1 MNPIELARE
10 IEERY
15 RRYLKT
21 TFYFRDP
28 VLRTSFEEALKSG
41 HLSKGPYLEATP
53 VFRLVQAPRSLFPD
67 LLGFQPDEGFL
78 EAVQAQTPRLRK
90 HQEEAIQRVF
100 QEGHNVVV
108 ATGTGSGKTEAFL
121 YPILLHLYQEFQ
133 SGKLEPGVRALILY
147 PMNALANDQRDRL
160 GEICKR
166 LQDKNS
172 PFRFTFGQY
181 IGETPEDENDSR
193 RHAKDLVAEREQK
206 GFRHVVGGNVVH
218 GELVLRSEMRSR
230 PPHIIL
236 TNYSMLEYL
245 LLRPDD
251 SPLFDNGRARWWTF
265 LVLDEAH
272 QYRGSRGIEMAMLL
286 RRLKQRLREGG
297 RSEPFRCIATSATL
311 VGGEEDRAAVAKF
324 AYHLFGEDFL
334 EEDMILGDPEPIPE
348 PSPQSLSPDD
358 YQLLAGIL
366 AGKSEETGSRLAE
379 LADKLSA
386 SLPGNGG
393 PLKKT
398 IGMLLQRDS
407 RATRLRRLIT
417 ANPTEVEEIAYQV
430 FDDLPAEKPASALS
444 ELVELLLQAR
454 DPISDAPLL
463 SARYHLFLR
472 SLEGAF
478 VSYWPEKKVFLDR
491 KGGDGQ
497 YTAFEVALC
506 RECGQHYFVGP
517 KDYRGGNLAKVE
529 AIRDPSHL
537 NFGATF
543 FRPIEGRQDENE
555 EDENSE
561 AVDRQVFQLC
571 VRCGEIGKNKPKC
584 GHDDLIR
591 VIRERSQGDKDKADQ
606 MVECG
611 VCGYSAAGRD
621 PVREV
626 VHGTDG
632 PHAVIATALYQNL
645 PKNLKKVL
653 AFADGRQEAAFF
665 AWYLEDSYRGIL
677 GRNLILK
684 AVQTAHPHTQEG
696 LSLRAL
702 SAHLFH
708 QFPDAFREK
717 PSDRKPEIL
726 PNIWRALYREYLT
739 DEQRISLEGVGLVQ
753 WSVEWPDWFMIP
765 DALRKP
771 PWSLTEQEAWDLMSV
786 LLDSMRI
793 DRAVELRTEKG
804 VSLNWSDLDLQ
815 ASQMRF
821 RIGRPARP
829 KGFKYWP
836 VRSWDGVDQWNHI
849 RRTKRTALLAKLQG
863 KSLSDEETLEQA
875 VEALRAIWETIQRC
889 EEQVPREERLLVPI
903 DDARRLNP
911 DWWRLR
917 LITDDDTIFQCN
929 TCGRLQTVSIRAV
942 CPRQSCSGTLEKKR
956 LKDLEPNHYRLLYEE
971 KLPGSLRVEEHTA
984 QLDHEKAREFQKDF
998 KEGRIHV
1005 LSCSTT
1011 FELGVDLGDL
1021 DTIFLRNVPPEAFN
1035 YAQRVGRAGRRE
1047 RPGFAITYCRRAPH
1061 DLYHFAEPERM
1072 LSGKVRPPAL
1082 SLRNEKIITRHIAAT
1097 ALSRFFRAF
1106 PGRFKRKEDRGS
1118 RVERL
1123 FVEMANPS
1131 AVADFKAFLHE
1142 RQTELEESLV
1152 AIVPPDP
1159 EIIAQVGLDNGTW
1172 IDKIAGDESRFSVA
1186 EVEIESDYRTVRDL
1200 RKTAFDKGD
1209 DKTVG
1214 WAGARAKTIA
1224 EEDVLSFLSRKV
1236 VIPKY
1241 GFPVDVV
1248 ELDTQRTQHSQ
1259 ESMEVS
1265 LQRDLTIAVSEFA
1278 PTSKLIAN
1286 KKVWTSY
1293 GLKRVAGKD
1302 WGRWWYARC
1311 ATHNRFDRKPYQK
1324 ETQAP
1329 PFEKCC
1335 ERMVTGHQYIE
1346 PSFGFV
1352 TSTDKPEEPKTRPA
1366 KAFTTRPYFAGFRDR
1381 EGDKIEFGDISLTT
1395 VSPGYMVVLCEG
1407 RRGDGFYVC
1416 EQCGAGFRV
1425 REKTHK
1431 TPYGQDCHGRL
1442 DQVSLGHEF
1451 VTDVLQL
1458 QFHPKYEGDIEP
1470 GWFAYSL
1477 AYALVEGA
1485 AEVLEVPSIDL
1496 SATVACGSGEYP
1508 IPPII
1513 LYDNVPGG
1521 AGLVARLQEEDVLR
1535 ECLEI
1540 AEDRVS
1546 KCTGC
1551 GESSSCYSCLRNYR
1565 NQFSHQHLQ
1574 RGVVMHY
1581 LEVLLSKWK

>member
-1 MNPIELARE
+1 MNPMELAQE
-10 IEERY
+10 IEARY
-15 RRYLKT
+15 QRYLKT
-21 TFYFRDP
+21 TFYFRNP
-28 VLRTSFEEALKSG
+28 ILRTSFEEALKSG
-41 HLSKGPYLEATP
+41 HLSKGPYLEATQ
-53 VFRLVQAPRSLFPD
+53 VFRREQTPRALFPS
-67 LLGFQPDEGFL
+67 LLGFQPDNGFL
-78 EAVQAQTPRLRK
+78 EAVQGNRPLYT
-90 HQEEAIQRVF
+90 HQEQAIQRVF
-100 QEGHNVVV
+100 QEHNVVV

-133 SGKLEPGVRALILY
+133 SGKLGPGVRALILY

-160 GEICKR
+160 GEISKH
-166 LQDKNS
+166 LQDENS
-172 PFRFTFGQY
+172 PFQFTFGQY
-181 IGETPEDENDSR
+181 IGETPEDENDSW

-206 GFRHVVGGNVVH
+206 GFRQVVGGNVVH
-218 GELVLRSEMRSR
+218 GELVLRSEMRKT
-230 PPHIIL
+230 PPHILL

-251 SPLFDNGRARWWTF
+251 SLLFDNGQAQRWTF

-286 RRLKQRLREGG
+286 RRLKRRLREGD
-297 RSEPFRCIATSATL
+297 RSKLFRCIATSATL
-311 VGGEEDRAAVAKF
+311 AEGDKDKPAIAEF
-324 AYHLFGEDFL
+324 ASHLFGEEFL
-334 EEDMILGDPEPIPE
+334 EEDMILGDTEPIPE
-348 PSPQSLSPDD
+348 PGPQILSPDD

-366 AGKSEETGSRLAE
+366 AGKAEETGGRLSE
-379 LADKLSA
+379 LADKLSV
-386 SLPGNGG
+386 SLQGNEG
-393 PLKKT
+393 PSKKT
-398 IGMLLQRDS
+398 MGMLLQRDS

-417 ANPTEVEEIAYQV
+417 ANPTEVGEIADQV
-430 FDDLPAEKPASALS
+430 FDDLPPEKRASALS
-444 ELVELLLQAR
+444 ELVELLLQAK

-517 KDYRGGNLAKVE
+517 KDFKGGNLAKVE

-543 FRPIEGRQDENE
+543 FQPIEDGQDENE
-555 EDENSE
+555 EDENSKS
-561 AVDRQVFQLC
+561 ADRQEFQLC
-571 VRCGEIGKNKPKC
+571 VQCGEMARNRPKC
-584 GHDDLIR
+584 EHDNIIR
-591 VIRERSQGDKDKADQ
+591 VHRERSQEDEDKADQ
-606 MVECG
+606 MVQCG
-611 VCGYSAAGRD
+611 SCGYGAAGRD

-632 PHAVIATALYQNL
+632 PHAVIATTLYQYL
-645 PKNLKKVL
+645 PEKRKKVL

-665 AWYLEDSYRGIL
+665 AWYLEDTYRDIL

-696 LSLRAL
+696 LSLRILA
-702 SAHLFH
+702 AHLFH

-739 DEQRISLEGVGLVQ
+739 DEQRISLEGVGLVR
-753 WSVEWPDWFMIP
+753 WSAEWPDWFIVP
-765 DALRKP
+765 DILRMP
-771 PWSLTEQEAWDLMSV
+771 PWSLTEQEARDLMSV
-786 LLDSMRI
+786 LLDSMRT

-804 VSLNWSDLDLQ
+804 VSLIWSDLNLQ

-829 KGFKYWP
+829 KGYKYWP

-849 RRTKRTALLAKLQG
+849 RRTKRTALLAKLLK
-863 KSLSDEETLEQA
+863 KSLSDEEMLKQA
-875 VEALRAIWETIQRC
+875 VEALRAIWETFQRC
-889 EEQVPREERLLVPI
+889 EEQVPRDDRLLVPI

-929 TCGRLQTVSIRAV
+929 TCGRLQTVPIRAV
-942 CPRQSCSGTLEKKR
+942 CPRQDCSGTLEEKR

-971 KLPGSLRVEEHTA
+971 QLPGSLRVEEHTA
-984 QLDHEKAREFQKDF
+984 QLDHEKAREFQRDF

-1021 DTIFLRNVPPEAFN
+1021 DAIFLRNVPPEAFN

-1047 RPGFAITYCRRAPH
+1047 RPGFAITYCRRGPH

-1106 PGRFKRKEDRGS
+1106 PGRFKRKEDRSS

-1123 FVEMANPS
+1123 FVDMAKPS

-1142 RQTELEESLV
+1142 RQAELEESLA

-1159 EIIAQVGLDNGTW
+1159 EIIAQVGLDNGIW
-1172 IDKIAGDESRFSVA
+1172 IDKITDDNSRFSLAEA
-1186 EVEIESDYRTVRDL
+1186 EVSSDYRNVR
-1200 RKTAFDKGD
+1200 KIED
-1209 DKTVG
+1209 DASSRRDHGKAG
-1214 WAGARAKTIA
+1214 WAQRRGDTIA
-1224 EEDVLSFLSRKV
+1224 ADEVLSFLSRKA

-1265 LQRDLTIAVSEFA
+1265 LQRDLTIAIAEFA
-1278 PTSKLIAN
+1278 PTSKLVAN

-1293 GLKRVAGKD
+1293 GLKRVAEKE
-1302 WGRWWYARC
+1302 WKRWWYARC
-1311 ATHNRFDRKPYQK
+1311 ATHNRFERKPYQK
-1324 ETQAP
+1324 EKQAP
-1329 PFEKCC
+1329 PFENWC
-1335 ERMVTGHQYIE
+1335 EPIVTGHQYIE
-1346 PSFGFV
+1346 PRFGFV
-1352 TSTDKPEEPKTRPA
+1352 TNTDKPEEPKTRPA

-1381 EGDKIEFGDISLTT
+1381 EGDKIDFGDISLTT

-1407 RRGDGFYVC
+1407 RRGEGFYVC
-1416 EQCGAGFRV
+1416 EQCGAGFRG
-1425 REKTHK
+1425 RKKTHE

-1477 AYALVEGA
+1477 AYALIEGA
-1485 AEVLEVPSIDL
+1485 AYVLDIPPADL
-1496 SATVACGSGEYP
+1496 SATVAYGTEEC

-1521 AGLVARLQEEDVLR
+1521 AGLVARLQKEKVLR
-1535 ECLEI
+1535 DCLET
-1540 AEDRVS
+1540 ARERVS
-1546 KCTGC
+1546 GSCGC
-1551 GESSSCYSCLRNYR
+1551 DKSCYGCLRNYR
-1565 NQFSHQHLQ
+1565 NQFAHQDLQ
-1574 RGVVMHY
+1574 RGPVAHY
-1581 LEVLLSKWK
+1581 LEGLLSGWK

>member
-1 MNPIELARE
+1 MNPMELAQE
-10 IEERY
+10 IKARY
-15 RRYLKT
+15 QRYLKT

-53 VFRLVQAPRSLFPD
+53 VFKRGQAPRSLFPG
-67 LLGFQPDEGFL
+67 LLGRQPDEGFL
-78 EAVQAQTPRLRK
+78 EAVQGNRPLYT
-90 HQEEAIQRVF
+90 HQEQAIQRVF
-100 QEGHNVVV
+100 QGHNVVV

-121 YPILLHLYQEFQ
+121 YPILLHLYEEFQ
-133 SGKLEPGVRALILY
+133 SGKLGPGVRALILY

-160 GEICKR
+160 GEISKR
-166 LQDKNS
+166 LQDENS
-172 PFRFTFGQY
+172 PFQFTFGQY
-181 IGETPEDENDSR
+181 IGETPEDENDSW

-206 GFRHVVGGNVVH
+206 GFRQVVGGNVVH
-218 GELVLRSEMRSR
+218 GELVLRSEMRKT
-230 PPHIIL
+230 PPHILL

-251 SPLFDNGRARWWTF
+251 SLLFDNGQAQWWTF

-286 RRLKQRLREGG
+286 RRLKRRLREGD
-297 RSEPFRCIATSATL
+297 RSKPFRCIATSATL
-311 VGGEEDRAAVAKF
+311 AEGDKDKPAIAEF
-324 AYHLFGEDFL
+324 ASHLFGEEFL
-334 EEDMILGDPEPIPE
+334 EEDMILGDTEPIPE
-348 PSPQSLSPDD
+348 PGPQSLSPDD

-366 AGKSEETGSRLAE
+366 AGKAEETGGRLSE
-379 LADKLSA
+379 LADKLSV
-386 SLPGNGG
+386 SLPGNEG
-393 PLKKT
+393 PSKKT
-398 IGMLLQRDS
+398 MGMLLQRDS
-407 RATRLRRLIT
+407 RATCLRRLIT
-417 ANPTEVEEIAYQV
+417 ANPTEVGEIADQV
-430 FDDLPAEKPASALS
+430 FDDLPPEKRASALS
-444 ELVELLLQAR
+444 ELVELLLQAK
-454 DPISDAPLL
+454 DPISNAPLL

-491 KGGDGQ
+491 KGRDGQ

-517 KDYRGGNLAKVE
+517 KDFKGGNLANVE

-543 FRPIEGRQDENE
+543 FRPVEGDQDEGE

-561 AVDRQVFQLC
+561 AADRQVFQLC
-571 VRCGEIGKNKPKC
+571 VQCGEMGKNKPKC
-584 GHDDLIR
+584 GHDNLIR
-591 VIRERSQGDKDKADQ
+591 VIKERSQEDEDRADQ

-611 VCGYSAAGRD
+611 VCGYNAAGRD

-626 VHGTDG
+626 IHGTDG
-632 PHAVIATALYQNL
+632 PHAVIATTLYQYL
-645 PKNLKKVL
+645 PEKRKKVL

-665 AWYLEDSYRGIL
+665 AWYLEDSYKDIL
-677 GRNLILK
+677 GRNLVLK
-684 AVQTAHPHTQEG
+684 AIQTAHPHTQEG
-696 LSLRAL
+696 LSLSTLA
-702 SAHLFH
+702 AHLFH
-708 QFPDAFREK
+708 QFPTAFREK
-717 PSDRKPEIL
+717 ASDDDSKIRA
-726 PNIWRALYREYLT
+726 NIWRALYREYLT
-739 DEQRISLEGVGLVQ
+739 DEQRISLEGVGLVR
-753 WSVEWPDWFMIP
+753 WSVKWPDWFMVP
-765 DALRKP
+765 DVLRKS
-771 PWSLTEQEAWDLMSV
+771 WSLTEQEAWDLMSI
-786 LLDSMRI
+786 LLDSMRT

-804 VSLNWSDLDLQ
+804 VSLSWNDLGLQ

-849 RRTKRTALLAKLQG
+849 RRTKRTALLAPLQE

-889 EEQVPREERLLVPI
+889 EEQVPRDDRLLVPI

-971 KLPGSLRVEEHTA
+971 KLPGPLLVEEHTA

-998 KEGRIHV
+998 KEGKIHV

-1047 RPGFAITYCRRAPH
+1047 RPGFAITYCRRGPH

-1082 SLRNEKIITRHIAAT
+1082 SIRNEKIITRHIAAT

-1106 PGRFKRKEDRGS
+1106 PGRFKREEDRSS

-1123 FVEMANPS
+1123 FVDMANPS
-1131 AVADFKAFLHE
+1131 AVADFKAFLYEH
-1142 RQTELEESLV
+1142 QTELEESFR
-1152 AIVPPDP
+1152 AIVPHDP
-1159 EIIAQVGLDNGTW
+1159 EIVAQVGLDSGTW
-1172 IDKIAGDESRFSVA
+1172 IDKVAGENSRFSDA
-1186 EVEIESDYRTVRDL
+1186 EVTVSSDYQNAARIKDTAKQRDDF
-1200 RKTAFDKGD
+1200 KTAEWAKGRLKD
-1209 DKTVG
+1209 MT
-1214 WAGARAKTIA
+1214 
-1224 EEDVLSFLSRKV
+1224 EEDVLSFLSRKA

-1259 ESMEVS
+1259 ESMQVS
-1265 LQRDLTIAVSEFA
+1265 LQRDLTIAIAEFA
-1278 PTSKLIAN
+1278 PTNKLVAN

-1293 GLKRVAGKD
+1293 GLKKVAEKE
-1302 WGRWWYARC
+1302 WERWWYARC
-1311 ATHNRFDRKPYQK
+1311 ATHNRFERKPYQK
-1324 ETQAP
+1324 EKQAP

-1346 PSFGFV
+1346 PKFGFV
-1352 TSTDKPEEPKTRPA
+1352 TSTDKPEEPRTRPA
-1366 KAFTTRPYFAGFRDR
+1366 RAFTTRPYFAGFRDR
-1381 EGDKIEFGDISLTT
+1381 EGDKIDFGDVRLTP
-1395 VSPGYMVVLCEG
+1395 VLPGYMVVLCEG
-1407 RRGDGFYVC
+1407 RRGEGFFVC
-1416 EQCGAGFRV
+1416 EQCGAGFRGLK
-1425 REKTHK
+1425 KTHK

-1451 VTDVLQL
+1451 VTDVLQIL
-1458 QFHPKYEGDIEP
+1458 FHPEYKGKIES

-1485 AEVLEVPSIDL
+1485 SGVLDVPFTDL
-1496 SATVACGSGEYP
+1496 SATVAYGSGEY

-1521 AGLVARLQEEDVLR
+1521 AGLVARLEEKDELR
-1535 ECLEI
+1535 KCLEI
-1540 AEDRVS
+1540 AKNRVS
-1546 KCTGC
+1546 RCTGC

-1565 NQFSHQHLQ
+1565 NQFAHPHLQ
-1574 RGVVMHY
+1574 RGPVMHY
-1581 LEVLLSKWK
+1581 LEVLLSRWK